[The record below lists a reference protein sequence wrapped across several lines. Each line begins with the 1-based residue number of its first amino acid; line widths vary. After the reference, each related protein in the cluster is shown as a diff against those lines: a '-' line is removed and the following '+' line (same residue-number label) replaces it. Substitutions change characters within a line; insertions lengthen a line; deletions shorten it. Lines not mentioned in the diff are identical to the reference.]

1 MTVEETKST
10 ILIVDDVPANV
21 RVLYEFLLSKGFK
34 VRVAKDGKSAIKT
47 MEHAIPDLVLLD
59 IMMPGMDGFEV
70 CRILKSQPQTH
81 DIPVMF
87 MTALADTIDKI
98 KGFDLGAVDYITK
111 PFQQEEVLAR
121 VTAHLNIRKLQT
133 QLQNEI
139 KQRIEAEKSLQ
150 QHATELEQRNQEL
163 DAFARTVAHD
173 LKNPLN
179 GIIGFTELLLEEC
192 LPEIPPSPESIEYLQ
207 WIGKAAQKMVSIIDA
222 LLLLAGVSK
231 QAKVE
236 IQPLDMATIVSQ
248 VQQRLTQMIKEYH
261 GTVKLPTSW
270 PVALGYAPWIE
281 EIWANYVSNALK
293 YGGSPPILEVGAD
306 LIFSSTTVNASAE
319 AKFIRFWVTD
329 NGPGLSPQAQTQ
341 LFTPFTRLHKD
352 KAEGH
357 GLGLSIVQQVVERLG
372 GQVGVESHEG
382 KGCRFYFTL
391 PAYADHQK

>member
-1 MTVEETKST
+1 MEETKST

-21 RVLYEFLLSKGFK
+21 RVLYEFLLSKDFK

-47 MEHAIPDLVLLD
+47 LEHAIPDLVLLD
-59 IMMPGMDGFEV
+59 VMMPGMDGFDV
-70 CRILKSQPQTH
+70 CRILKSQPQTR

-87 MTALADTIDKI
+87 MTALADTVDKI

-121 VTAHLNIRKLQT
+121 VTAHLNLRKLQT
-133 QLQNEI
+133 QLQDEI

-150 QHATELEQRNQEL
+150 QHAAELEQRNQEL

-192 LPEIPPSPESIEYLQ
+192 LPEIPPSLESIEYLQ

-231 QAKVE
+231 QAQVE

-248 VQQRLTQMIKEYH
+248 VQQRLAQMIKEYQ
-261 GTVKLPTSW
+261 GTIKLPTSW

-293 YGGSPPILEVGAD
+293 YGGSPPILEVGAE
-306 LIFSSTTVNASAE
+306 LIFSSTTINASAE

-391 PAYADHQK
+391 PAYDVDHQK